1 MNLPQAWHSPSHQL
15 WLKGQHDQAMQS
27 LVSHINGLLQKNTP
41 ASARLYEQ
49 MGYYLFLRQQ
59 YPSALASL
67 QHAHKLDPGNLQN
80 TLNLAVLHGR
90 LKQDDQAAALSQEV
104 LNAQPDN
111 FLAHDAL
118 CAALYRM
125 GRLEEAARAGTQALQ
140 RKDAHVTGQFPQ
152 GVSSWTLPPPRPH
165 AGSPSIEGKT
175 NVVSFSL
182 WGDGKRYL
190 RGALRN
196 AQAIPGVYPGW
207 QARFHVDRSVPTAFL
222 DELKKLGATVII
234 HQGEHT
240 LRERLCWRFDVAND
254 PHVGYFL
261 VRDTDSV
268 VSARE
273 AMAVDAWLA
282 GDRHF
287 HIMRD
292 WWTHTDLI
300 LAGLWGGIAGVLPSM
315 RELLAR
321 YNSGTME
328 TPNIDQIFLRDCIW
342 PLIRSSVCVH
352 DRCFHPDGAQPW
364 PNPQRSDHIR
374 DHIGADECAV
384 APTEQAAML
393 KPWLDRLSWL

>member
-1 MNLPQAWHSPSHQL
+1 MSLPEAWHSPSHQL
-15 WLKGQHDQAMQS
+15 WLKGQQAQALQS
-27 LVSHINGLLQKNTP
+27 LVQHINGLVKKNTP

-49 MGYYLFLRQQ
+49 MGYYMFLRQQ

-67 QHAHKLDPGNLQN
+67 QHAHKLDPSNLQN

-90 LKQDDQAAALSQEV
+90 LQQDDQAAQLSQEV

-118 CAALYRM
+118 CAALYRL
-125 GRLEEAARAGTQALQ
+125 GRLEEASAAGTQALQ
-140 RKDAHVTGQFPQ
+140 RKDAHVAGQ
-152 GVSSWTLPPPRPH
+152 LPAGISQWSLPAKRPH
-165 AGSPSIEGKT
+165 AGQHAIDGKT

-207 QARFHVDRSVPTAFL
+207 QACFHVDNSVPAAFL
-222 DELKKLGATVII
+222 DELKALGATVIV
-234 HQGEHT
+234 HQGQHS
-240 LRERLCWRFDVAND
+240 LRERLCWRFEVAND
-254 PHVGYFL
+254 PTVGYFL

-268 VSARE
+268 VSSRE
-273 AMAVDAWLA
+273 AMAVHEWLA

-287 HIMRD
+287 HAMRD
-292 WWTHTDLI
+292 WWTHTDLV
-300 LAGLWGGIAGVLPSM
+300 LAGMWGGVAGVLPPV
-315 RELLAR
+315 RQLLAR

-328 TPNIDQIFLRDCIW
+328 TPNIDQIFLRDCVW

-352 DRCFHPDGAQPW
+352 DRCFAPAGALPW
-364 PNPQRSDHIR
+364 PNPPRSGHIR
-374 DHIGADECAV
+374 DHIGVDEFAV
-384 APTEQAAML
+384 SPAEQAHAL
-393 KPWLDRLSWL
+393 APWLQRLDWL